1 MGSTMRRVE
10 VLLGS
15 VIYDFEHDVKHV
27 TVMRKLDLVRMLFST
42 GQVDL
47 KI

>member
-1 MGSTMRRVE
+1 MSRVE

-15 VIYDFEHDVKHV
+15 VIHDLVYNVKHV
-27 TVMRKLDLVRMLFST
+27 TVMRTLDLVRMLFST
-42 GQVDL
+42 GQIGV